1 MTEYIRG
8 LKAGIISGLILGI
21 VNAILATFI
30 YWFMLESIPGEMS
43 EGLIKVGIY
52 TSSFLIPGKI
62 IFGIIGGVVFG
73 LIFAAFYNKLPGSKP
88 IVNAFLIAIIYWLTF
103 SVITGLFNR
112 LYYFILI
119 GITYIYGITY
129 IVDVIIGFIMYQFWG
144 LLLVSFWNKYSN
156 KKQISLKKK

>member
-8 LKAGIISGLILGI
+8 LKSGVMSGLIFGI
-21 VNAILATFI
+21 INALVAVFI
-30 YWFMLESIPGEMS
+30 YWFMLESMPGKMS
-43 EGLIKVGIY
+43 EGLIEMGIY
-52 TSSFLIPGKI
+52 SSSILIPGKI

-88 IVNAFLIAIIYWLTF
+88 IVNAFLIAIIYWLIF
-103 SVITGLFNR
+103 SVITGLFYR
-112 LYYFILI
+112 FYYFILI

-144 LLLVSFWNKYSN
+144 FLLVIFWNKYSEKQ
-156 KKQISLKKK
+156 KKV